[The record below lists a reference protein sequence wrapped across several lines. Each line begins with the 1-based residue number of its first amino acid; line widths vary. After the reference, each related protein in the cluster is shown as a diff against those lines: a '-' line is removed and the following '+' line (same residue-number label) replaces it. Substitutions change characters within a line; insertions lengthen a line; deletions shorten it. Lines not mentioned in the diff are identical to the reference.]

1 MYPMNARSPMETHM
15 SNRKPSRLHKQALL
29 LRAGV
34 LLPLIVASLAGH
46 GWAADKAVAAAT
58 PQGTPQAVEDFESYP
73 ADTTFTS
80 KQSMGSDG
88 KGWASGWKTG
98 GSYGLP
104 KGTVADSPTMGSGKY
119 LSGTVTTQA
128 ARDAASGAI
137 TRAFFASKIS
147 GPFTVSFRFRPDAT
161 PADVSYLI
169 GDTKAASA
177 FGPDSTSSWKIASI
191 NGTWQFFDGAANHG
205 SNNYIDSEIPVT
217 AGTVYDMA
225 VTVDPG
231 SHTWRAT
238 ISGGGKSFTQEEI
251 NSRSST
257 FDMDI
262 EGVTDSRWLA
272 FAVKEV
278 NPSETPTVGV
288 TGSFSVDSI
297 SIRY

>member
-1 MYPMNARSPMETHM
+1 MLPMNAPIPIQTRMWIFTPNTP
-15 SNRKPSRLHKQALL
+15 RARVRFSRACIL
-29 LRAGV
+29 V
-34 LLPLIVASLAGH
+34 PLICTSLASP
-46 GWAADKAVAAAT
+46 GWAADKAGVAAT
-58 PQGTPQAVEDFESYP
+58 PLGTPQAEEDFESYP
-73 ADTTFTS
+73 TDTSFTS
-80 KQSMGSDG
+80 RQSMGSDG
-88 KGWASGWKTG
+88 KGWASAWKTG

-104 KGTVADSPTMGSGKY
+104 KGTIADSPSMGSGKY

-147 GPFTVSFRFRPDAT
+147 GPFTVSFRFRPDSA
-161 PADVSYLI
+161 PPDVSYLI

-205 SNNYIDSEIPVT
+205 PNNYIDSEIPVT

-231 SHTWRAT
+231 SHTWNAT
-238 ISGGGKSFTQEEI
+238 VSGSGKSFTQENI

-257 FDMDI
+257 FDTDT

-278 NPSETPTVGV
+278 NPNETPTVGV
-288 TGSFSVDSI
+288 TGTFSVDSI